1 MPFID
6 VTEKILNEEA
16 KELQEILAK
25 NPEARIACE
34 QFESECKLRRELME
48 ARRKETLTQAEIQAL
63 TGLTQQTISR
73 IEKNHEISPSL
84 RNLIKYAGA
93 LGYEL
98 TLAPKDNRI

>member
-1 MPFID
+1 MPFIN
-6 VTEKILNEEA
+6 VTEKILNEES
-16 KELQEILAK
+16 KKIEEILA
-25 NPEARIACE
+25 NDPEARLALE
-34 QFESECKLRRELME
+34 QFEAECKLRRELME

-73 IEKNHEISPSL
+73 IESNHDISPSL

-98 TLAPKDNRI
+98 TLAPKENRV